1 MVTKHDD
8 ILAGALSWAE
18 REAANW
24 QVSSKPKR
32 AKPPISSTP
41 ETQRE
46 AFSRNVGL
54 ALDNIRQVL
63 ELELDPDDPNYRAT
77 LQAKTTMA
85 SNVITS
91 ALKADDNRLKERQ
104 LDNGNIYAELK
115 RRLEEY
121 RAKKRGQLP
130 QPAAHDGGTIQ

>member
-1 MVTKHDD
+1 MTQDND
-8 ILAGALSWAE
+8 ILRGASSWAE
-18 REAANW
+18 REAAKW
-24 QVSSKPKR
+24 QAPSKPGKV
-32 AKPPISSTP
+32 KPPVPRTP
-41 ETQRE
+41 EAQRE

-54 ALDNIRQVL
+54 ALDNVRQVL

-104 LDNGNIYAELK
+104 LDNGNMYAELK
-115 RRLEEY
+115 RRIEEY
-121 RAKKRGQLP
+121 YAKRGQLP
-130 QPAAHDGGTIQ
+130 RPGA